1 MDTLFLFRYFIC
13 STICKQESRKH
24 ENLNS
29 SVTWLVRHLLN
40 VSRHIHRVS
49 SPAWY
54 IGASVLTE
62 WSRWSLRF
70 TFVHG
75 KEKRLCHGL
84 KTEALT
90 GQMTSAWEDCL
101 LPWTNSSVI
110 CVHLPSAGFFNHHK
124 QPACGFPLDK
134 IKLKTECG
142 KQNELLTETN
152 SSLDPK
158 QIFYKILMYCEARC
172 VFSVARAHGHT
183 QTHTHRK
190 NVVRLFVEHEKL
202 TASYINWKH

>member
-13 STICKQESRKH
+13 STICKQENRKH
-24 ENLNS
+24 ENVNS
-29 SVTWLVRHLLN
+29 SVTWLVRPLLN

-54 IGASVLTE
+54 VGASVLTE
-62 WSRWSLRF
+62 WSRWSLRY

-124 QPACGFPLDK
+124 QPSCGFPLDK

-142 KQNELLTETN
+142 KQNELLTETT
-152 SSLDPK
+152 SSLDK
-158 QIFYKILMYCEARC
+158 KKQQIF
-172 VFSVARAHGHT
+172 
-183 QTHTHRK
+183 
-190 NVVRLFVEHEKL
+190 
-202 TASYINWKH
+202 